1 MHEQLQQF
9 STIERDKLIESHQV
23 YVRKLA
29 GQLFRSLPSSV
40 DFEDLVG
47 FGLIGLLESAERF
60 DPRRGVSFV
69 TFSHYRIRGAMFDG
83 LKQMGFYS
91 NAQRTAWE
99 ANANDILQTASDD
112 ADNADVSTA
121 TIEDE
126 IQNVENLL
134 EGLIPSYLLSLDAE
148 EVLEVADPTALT
160 EKDLEKRELVNLIV
174 EIVKELT
181 PDEQDLIKKI
191 YFKHIPMVE
200 IAKQRGSNKSWISR
214 LHARAIQHI
223 KDKLKRRGILEENQ
237 AIGNS
242 P

>member
-1 MHEQLQQF
+1 MHEKLLQL

-29 GQLFRSLPSSV
+29 GQLSRSLPASV
-40 DFEDLVG
+40 DFEELVG
-47 FGLIGLLESAERF
+47 YGMIGLIESAERF

-91 NAQRTAWE
+91 TAQRTAWE
-99 ANANDILQTASDD
+99 SNANDILQTASDD
-112 ADNADVSTA
+112 ADNADSSNTS
-121 TIEDE
+121 IEDE
-126 IQNVENLL
+126 IESVENLL

-148 EVLEVADPTALT
+148 EVLEVADPSAFTV
-160 EKDLEKRELVNLIV
+160 KDVEKRELFNLIL

-181 PDEQDLIKKI
+181 PDEQDLITKI

-223 KDKLKRRGILEENQ
+223 KDKLKRRGILNE
-237 AIGNS
+237 S
-242 P
+242 